1 MVHGP
6 IQSALISRGL
16 RLESTSPGAEQ
27 PEDLVMLLEGALSNL
42 TTTQRAESL
51 PDFLES
57 LEDFWEGVATLRA
70 HIGQSALRILEKS
83 PASLHACSEVVGEGV
98 NNAIFHGNATDIDIT
113 VTMLNSNTVHVRVE
127 DNGSGPSPRRTP
139 GVGSDLLNTGS
150 SGWNLLRVADTPVL
164 TANLFVTYET

>member
-6 IQSALISRGL
+6 IQSALISTGL

-27 PEDLVMLLEGALSNL
+27 PEDLVMLLE
-42 TTTQRAESL
+42 
-51 PDFLES
+51 
-57 LEDFWEGVATLRA
+57 
-70 HIGQSALRILEKS
+70 KS
-83 PASLHACSEVVGEGV
+83 PASLHACSEVVREGI

-113 VTMLNSNTVHVRVE
+113 VTTLNSNTVQVRVE

-139 GVGSDLLNTGS
+139 GVGSDLLNTVS
-150 SGWNLLRVADTPVL
+150 SGWNLLRVGDTTVL